1 MQNPLFSV
9 VIPTYN
15 SYQKLVRAVESLQE
29 QSYQNFEVLIIDDG
43 STDETKSKI
52 TTLLSAQIHYF
63 YKTNGGPASARN
75 LGITKAKGE
84 YVCFLDADDT
94 FAKEKL
100 LLYSKFCEKGV
111 PFIFSD
117 ALYIQE
123 SNNSSNLFSS
133 KRYIKHTSF
142 FESLL
147 VTNFIV
153 ASTVCVKKEVLEKVA
168 FFDESVGLKF
178 VEDYDLWLKIARR
191 YPLSY
196 IEPPLTN
203 YYVHE
208 SNNSHNVQRTV
219 LSLLRIYKKW
229 IFVSPIAVQNFVKY
243 TLVWCFYLLGIKK

>member
-15 SYQKLVRAVESLQE
+15 SYKKLVRAVESLKE

-52 TTLLSAQIHYF
+52 TTLMSAQIHYF

-84 YVCFLDADDT
+84 YICFLDADDT

-123 SNNSSNLFSS
+123 SNNNSNLFSS
-133 KRYIKHTSF
+133 KIHIKYTSF
-142 FESLL
+142 FKSLL

-153 ASTVCVKKEVLEKVA
+153 ASTVCIKKEILEKVA
-168 FFDESVGLKF
+168 FFDETLF
-178 VEDYDLWLKIARR
+178 TEDYDLWLKIARR
-191 YPLSY
+191 YSPSY
-196 IEPPLTN
+196 IELPLTN

-208 SNNSHNVQRTV
+208 LNISHNVQRTV
-219 LSLLRIYKKW
+219 SSLVYIYKKW
-229 IFVSPIAVQNFVKY
+229 IFVSPIAFKNFLKY
-243 TLVWCFYLLGIKK
+243 SLVWCAYFLGIKK